1 MKLKQF
7 YYRLRQ
13 QYLTTYNLILAVTV
27 VVAIAWIWGSLG
39 MMQRNYKLQKRLD
52 DKERELMIAQLSV
65 DKARLEQRY
74 YQTVEYQELAV
85 RERLNLA
92 LPGEHLLI
100 LPPNSKEAQQEE
112 KEVIK
117 EVPLSNFQQ
126 WVNFLTGVNARKML
140 KQK

>member
-1 MKLKQF
+1 M
-7 YYRLRQ
+7 
-13 QYLTTYNLILAVTV
+13 
-27 VVAIAWIWGSLG
+27 AIAWIWGSLG

-85 RERLNLA
+85 RERLSLA

-100 LPPNSKEAQQEE
+100 LPPNSEEAQQEE
-112 KEVIK
+112 KETIE

-140 KQK
+140 KQKY

>member
-1 MKLKQF
+1 MKLKQI
-7 YYRLRQ
+7 YHQLRQ

-85 RERLNLA
+85 RERLSLA

-100 LPPNSKEAQQEE
+100 LPPNSEEAQQEE
-112 KEVIK
+112 KEIIK

>member
-1 MKLKQF
+1 MKLKQI
-7 YYRLRQ
+7 YHQLRQ

-100 LPPNSKEAQQEE
+100 LPPNSEEAQQEE
-112 KEVIK
+112 KETIE